1 MELTSLQAFVK
12 VVQTG
17 SFTRAAEALNTQKA
31 YLSRVVT
38 QLEKE
43 LGVRLLERTTR
54 ALSLTEIGR
63 EFFERAVGILASV
76 EDAQRAVQKAQGE
89 PRGVLRLTCGVEFGM
104 IAVSGWITTY
114 LERYPQVRVD
124 ADFTGRIVDI
134 VHEGFDVAIRVGPLA
149 DSTLTA
155 RKLGEL
161 RYGWFAAPAYLAR
174 RAAPS
179 LPSDLATHEVLAF
192 AGGSHQATWVMS
204 QDSQQERIALQPRM
218 KANNVFAVRD
228 AAVGGLGI
236 AQLPLIVAAPAVQA
250 GLLRPLLTDW
260 SAPAVPIH
268 AVFASA
274 RYLTP
279 KVRGFIDLAVDAML
293 PGANGQGDPAGTSDA
308 PTAPQTKP
316 SIPAI
321 SRITAQAEPT
331 QTVAAGVSNRRP

>member
-1 MELTSLQAFVK
+1 MELSALQAFVK

-38 QLEKE
+38 QLERE

-54 ALSLTEIGR
+54 SLSLTEIGR

-76 EDAQRAVQKAQGE
+76 EDAQRTVQKAQGE

-104 IAVSGWITTY
+104 IAVSGWITRY

-124 ADFTGRIVDI
+124 ADFTGRLVDI

-155 RKLGEL
+155 RKLGDL
-161 RYGWFAAPAYLAR
+161 QYGWFAAPAYVAR
-174 RAAPS
+174 RGAPQ
-179 LPSDLATHEVLAF
+179 LPGDLAAHEVLAF
-192 AGGSHQATWVMS
+192 AGGSHQASWVFTC
-204 QDSQQERIALQPRM
+204 DGQQERISLQARM
-218 KANNVFAVRD
+218 KANNIFAVRD
-228 AAVGGLGI
+228 AAAAGLGI
-236 AQLPLIVAAPAVQA
+236 AQLPLIVAAPTLEA
-250 GLLRPLLTDW
+250 GVLRPVLSGW
-260 SAPAVPIH
+260 SAPTVPIH

-279 KVRGFIDLAVDAML
+279 KVRGFIDLALEAM
-293 PGANGQGDPAGTSDA
+293 QG
-308 PTAPQTKP
+308 
-316 SIPAI
+316 
-321 SRITAQAEPT
+321 E
-331 QTVAAGVSNRRP
+331 VHH

>member
-1 MELTSLQAFVK
+1 MEISALQAFVK

-17 SFTRAAEALNTQKA
+17 SFTRAAEALHTQKA
-31 YLSRVVT
+31 YLSRVIT

-76 EDAQRAVQKAQGE
+76 EDAQRTVQKAQGE

-104 IAVSGWITTY
+104 VAVSGWVTTY

-124 ADFTGRIVDI
+124 ADFTGRLVDI
-134 VHEGFDVAIRVGPLA
+134 VHEGFDLAVRVGPLA
-149 DSTLTA
+149 DSALTA

-161 RYGWFAAPAYLAR
+161 HYGLFAAPAYLAR
-174 RAAPS
+174 RAAPN
-179 LPSDLATHEVLAF
+179 LPGDLATHDVLVF
-192 AGGSHQATWVMS
+192 AGGSHQATWTLS
-204 QDSQQERIALQPRM
+204 KESQQERIVLQPRM

-228 AAVGGLGI
+228 AATGGLGI
-236 AQLPLIVAAPAVQA
+236 AQLPLIVAAPVVQA
-250 GLLRPLLTDW
+250 GLLRSLLPDW
-260 SAPAVPIH
+260 TPPAVPVH

-279 KVRGFIDLAVDAML
+279 KVRGFIDLAVDAMHR
-293 PGANGQGDPAGTSDA
+293 GEHG
-308 PTAPQTKP
+308 
-316 SIPAI
+316 
-321 SRITAQAEPT
+321 
-331 QTVAAGVSNRRP
+331 

>member
-1 MELTSLQAFVK
+1 MELSSLQAFVK

-17 SFTRAAEALNTQKA
+17 SFTRAADTLNTQKA

-76 EDAQRAVQKAQGE
+76 EDAQRTVQKAQGE

-104 IAVSGWITTY
+104 IAVSQWIAAY

-134 VHEGFDVAIRVGPLA
+134 VHEGFDLAIRVGPLA
-149 DSTLTA
+149 DSALTA

-161 RYGWFAAPAYLAR
+161 HYGLFAAPAYVAR
-174 RAAPS
+174 RAAPN
-179 LPSDLATHEVLAF
+179 LPSDLATHDVLAF
-192 AGGSHQATWVMS
+192 AGGSHQATWVLS
-204 QDSQQERIALQPRM
+204 QDGQQERVALQPRM

-236 AQLPLIVAAPAVQA
+236 AQLPMIVAAPAVQA
-250 GLLRPLLTDW
+250 GRLRPLLTDW
-260 SAPAVPIH
+260 LPPAVPVH

-279 KVRGFIDLAVDAML
+279 KVRGFIDLAVDAM
-293 PGANGQGDPAGTSDA
+293 QHSTY
-308 PTAPQTKP
+308 Q
-316 SIPAI
+316 
-321 SRITAQAEPT
+321 
-331 QTVAAGVSNRRP
+331 